1 MKTVLMKNEDD
12 DVPSKLRAKIEK
24 DIKQELEIFEEE
36 ATMLDNLKRILLR
49 KKLKKEKI
57 RILYELMEIK
67 RKIKI
72 LDELDEKD
80 KSE

>member
-1 MKTVLMKNEDD
+1 MKNEDD

>member
-1 MKTVLMKNEDD
+1 MKTVSMENEDD

-24 DIKQELEIFEEE
+24 DIKRELEIFEEE

>member
-1 MKTVLMKNEDD
+1 MENEDD

>member
-1 MKTVLMKNEDD
+1 MENEDD

-24 DIKQELEIFEEE
+24 DIKRELEIFEEE